1 MHGIPKFSTLTQNE
15 VCGGCMTIKQTKQE
29 IPKFVAI
36 QMTIQNA
43 LIHYL
48 CGPLPYTFLGNSR
61 YFITFTNDMN

>member
-1 MHGIPKFSTLTQNE
+1 MHGIPKFSTLTHNE
-15 VCGGCMTIKQTKQE
+15 VCGGRMTIKQTKQE

-43 LIHYL
+43 LIHSL
-48 CGPLPYTFLGNSR
+48 CGPLPYTFLSSSR